1 MARFVRRKR
10 RAKFCHVRRSLR
22 LFPFRRRK
30 RRRHRFRKDSTIIII
45 GSRYEESFLQRFVV
59 TPLRSPTPDAAAAA
73 AAEKNDDEDED
84 EDEEENSAPPAR
96 RPPTALSAD
105 DDIARIIITIRISL
119 ERFFRAQKCGG
130 FLILPFYS
138 SFHFSLFSCVSRV

>member
-1 MARFVRRKR
+1 MPPPPPPPPK
-10 RAKFCHVRRSLR
+10 
-22 LFPFRRRK
+22 
-30 RRRHRFRKDSTIIII
+30 
-45 GSRYEESFLQRFVV
+45 
-59 TPLRSPTPDAAAAA
+59 
-73 AAEKNDDEDED
+73 KNDDEVDED

-96 RPPTALSAD
+96 RPPIALSKAD

-138 SFHFSLFSCVSRV
+138 SFHFSLFSYVSRV